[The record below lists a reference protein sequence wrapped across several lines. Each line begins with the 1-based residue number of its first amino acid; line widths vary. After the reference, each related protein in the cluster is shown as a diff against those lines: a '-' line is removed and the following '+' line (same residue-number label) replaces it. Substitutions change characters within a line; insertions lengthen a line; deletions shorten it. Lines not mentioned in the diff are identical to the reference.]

1 MVIGLISVLMFI
13 VLISK
18 SLTFSPEF
26 NSLVIIMVKLE
37 EVIEGHEDFSDGEPS
52 DNDSNYSSDDSDSE
66 DLEESILERVLAL
79 RDIIPED
86 TRESLS
92 NKISTIMSF
101 GVKSARLI
109 GNGAWILTTS
119 ALLIFMPLAYEIERE
134 HAFDQME
141 NEQLMGQGGNPY
153 GQPGQPG
160 QSGQPGQQ
168 PMPPGQHQP
177 RGGLIPPGF

>member
-1 MVIGLISVLMFI
+1 
-13 VLISK
+13 
-18 SLTFSPEF
+18 
-26 NSLVIIMVKLE
+26 MVKLE
-37 EVIEGHEDFSDGEPS
+37 EVTEGHEDFSDGEPS
-52 DNDSNYSSDDSDSE
+52 DNDSNYSTDDSDSE
-66 DLEESILERVLAL
+66 DLEESILERILAL

-86 TRESLS
+86 TRESIS

-101 GVKSARLI
+101 GVKSARLL

-134 HAFDQME
+134 HTFDQAYSQME

-160 QSGQPGQQ
+160 QPGQQ
-168 PMPPGQHQP
+168 QSIPPGQHQP
-177 RGGLIPPGF
+177 RGALIPPGF

>member
-1 MVIGLISVLMFI
+1 
-13 VLISK
+13 
-18 SLTFSPEF
+18 
-26 NSLVIIMVKLE
+26 MVKLE

-86 TRESLS
+86 TR
-92 NKISTIMSF
+92 
-101 GVKSARLI
+101 
-109 GNGAWILTTS
+109 NGAWILTTS

>member
-1 MVIGLISVLMFI
+1 
-13 VLISK
+13 
-18 SLTFSPEF
+18 
-26 NSLVIIMVKLE
+26 MVKLE
-37 EVIEGHEDFSDGEPS
+37 EVTEGHEDFSDGEPS
-52 DNDSNYSSDDSDSE
+52 DNDSNYSTDDSDSE
-66 DLEESILERVLAL
+66 DLEESILERILAL

-86 TRESLS
+86 TRESIS

-101 GVKSARLI
+101 GVKSARLL

-134 HAFDQME
+134 HTFDQAYSQME

-160 QSGQPGQQ
+160 QQQ
-168 PMPPGQHQP
+168 SIPPGQHQP
-177 RGGLIPPGF
+177 RGALIPPGF